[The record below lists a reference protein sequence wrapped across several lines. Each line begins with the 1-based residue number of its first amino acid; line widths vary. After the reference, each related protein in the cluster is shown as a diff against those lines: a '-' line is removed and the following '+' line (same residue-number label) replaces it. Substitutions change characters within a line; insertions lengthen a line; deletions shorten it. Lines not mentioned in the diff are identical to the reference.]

1 MFWVSI
7 HVMGLRSFR
16 GRSSTQ
22 PPLRLWAR
30 YNAARLFPT
39 IKFLSARSHK
49 TSSSSFL
56 NQHRPTRISC
66 FPTFSLRLSVRFW
79 TQLGLC
85 ASTPVF
91 QIRTTFSSLSPIEIK
106 NSFTALPHFPH
117 RSTEA
122 PLIILSLHTTTAS
135 TSSISLLPL
144 YLPIC

>member
-1 MFWVSI
+1 MFWVTNQVLGIRS
-7 HVMGLRSFR
+7 LRGS
-16 GRSSTQ
+16 SSTQ
-22 PPLRLWAR
+22 PALRLWAV

-85 ASTPVF
+85 ASTTVF
-91 QIRTTFSSLSPIEIK
+91 QIRTNFSSLSSREIK

-117 RSTEA
+117 PSTEA
-122 PLIILSLHTTTAS
+122 PLIILSFQT
-135 TSSISLLPL
+135 P
-144 YLPIC
+144 PP